1 MWCVIVTSRRTGEI
15 LRREYFDSKTA
26 AEIRKV
32 QIGFLPVPPQDQ
44 WNVAVE
50 MI

>member
-1 MWCVIVTSRRTGEI
+1 MWCVIVMSRQTGEI

-26 AEIRKV
+26 AEIRKF
-32 QIGFLPVPPQDQ
+32 QIGLLPVPPHDQ